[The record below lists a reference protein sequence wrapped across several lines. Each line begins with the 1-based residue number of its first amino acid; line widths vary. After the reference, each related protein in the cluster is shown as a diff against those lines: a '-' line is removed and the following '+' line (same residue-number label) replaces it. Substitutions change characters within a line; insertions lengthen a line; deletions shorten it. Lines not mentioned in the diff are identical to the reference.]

1 MKELNNMEEMKEI
14 TKNLSDIEKM
24 MDMKE
29 KTPEQKKEIK
39 RAVTMLSN
47 ETKADDKEA
56 VMLLLRIF
64 MPGFFAFMGDMLLI
78 VSGGKKGK
86 DLWKKTTFTILV
98 TVGSFLI
105 TIAMQVL
112 GKLLWG

>member
-1 MKELNNMEEMKEI
+1 MEEMKEI
-14 TKNLSDIEKM
+14 SQNLREIEKI

-29 KTPEQKKEIK
+29 KTTEQKQQIN
-39 RAVTMLSN
+39 RAVKMLSN
-47 ETKADDKEA
+47 ETKTDDKEA
-56 VMLLLRIF
+56 VLLLLRVF
-64 MPGFFAFMGDMLLI
+64 MPGFFAYMGEMLLI
-78 VSGGKKGK
+78 VSGGKNGK